1 MYEINHK
8 FKPETVEIAEEYKLV
23 AINSNEFYKEVVM
36 YFDHMV
42 THYGAK
48 HLCLSNAFPYK
59 TDSIRREYNRL
70 FRKVCTNDR
79 PHFNRLCR
87 AFIYEYYFEQ
97 YVQPYVSHTLKD
109 EVSICVDADV
119 LWDDIEEHIDKA
131 NQHFRKVESDMNT
144 LTKFQETPFAD
155 VSLIH
160 GKPVEDYTESELV
173 DLIRKA
179 RKSQADIADLVKDSK
194 RMAAKH
200 KELEEAITVYVSAL
214 DNMK

>member
-8 FKPETVEIAEEYKLV
+8 FQPETLEIAEEYKLV
-23 AINSNEFYKEVVM
+23 AINSSEFYQNVSD
-36 YFDHMV
+36 YFSYCFTIKNHR
-42 THYGAK
+42 
-48 HLCLSNAFPYK
+48 CLHNGFPYK
-59 TDSIRREYNRL
+59 VDDIRRKYNRL

-109 EVSICVDADV
+109 EVNICVDADV
-119 LWDDIEEHIDKA
+119 LWDEIEEHIDNA
-131 NQHFRKVESDMNT
+131 NQHFRKVENDMNT
-144 LTKFQETPFAD
+144 LTKFQETPFAE

-179 RKSQADIADLVKDSK
+179 RKNQADIADLVDTSK
-194 RMAAKH
+194 RMKAKH
-200 KELEEAITVYVSAL
+200 KELEDAITVYVAAL